1 MMRGLFA
8 ELSSNL
14 DIYFNS
20 RYTKVYHISL
30 NSQKKELSQRMSY
43 EKSRLK
49 ITERGGQEMFI
60 F

>member
-14 DIYFNS
+14 DIDFNS

-30 NSQKKELSQRMSY
+30 NSQKKELSQCMSY